1 MRSKYFNFVILIIF
15 YFQVSYANNK
25 QKIVTLAPNLTEI
38 VFALDL
44 GDQLVGNTLICDYPI
59 KAKSIFKVG
68 QYNDPNLEKILT
80 SGATVVLATKGNP
93 ITKLNKLKSYG
104 IKIIEVNPE
113 RAEDLPVIIK
123 EVAKKLGVEKKGE
136 IIAKRIQEAMDSL
149 ENKPKKSNS
158 FLFALQFN
166 PIYSVSEETW
176 LGGLFLKS
184 GLKNIVGKSVI
195 KYPIISEEYLIKNRP
210 DIILVGSV
218 EGKNKKESLTLQT
231 GFIKKI
237 YGNDIDKI
245 KVIIVPDDVL
255 VRPGP
260 RIIEGIKF
268 IESL

>member
-1 MRSKYFNFVILIIF
+1 MRIKYFHFVILILF
-15 YFQVSYANNK
+15 YFQIAYANNT

-38 VFALDL
+38 VFALEL
-44 GDQLVGNTLICDYPI
+44 EGKLVGNTFLCDYPI

-68 QYNDPNLEKILT
+68 QYNDPSLEKILT

-93 ITKLNKLKSYG
+93 IAKLNKLKSYG
-104 IKIIEVNPE
+104 INIIEVNPE
-113 RAEDLPVIIK
+113 RAEDLPVIINDI
-123 EVAKKLGVEKKGE
+123 AKKLGAEKKGE
-136 IIAKRIQEAMDSL
+136 IVAKKIKEALFSL
-149 ENKPKKSNS
+149 ENKPKKNKS

-166 PIYSVSEETW
+166 PLYSVSEDTW

-184 GLKNIVGKSVI
+184 GLKNIVGKSII
-195 KYPIISEEYLIKNRP
+195 KYPIITKEFLIKNRP
-210 DIILVGSV
+210 DIILVGSIK
-218 EGKNKKESLTLQT
+218 GKNIDESLKIQT
-231 GFIKKI
+231 QNIKNI

-260 RIIEGIKF
+260 RIVEGIKF